1 MHFKFCN
8 RIQSRNE
15 FYDGSRDWLMTA
27 RWEILGCGQAARE
40 PLPARRYQSANLC
53 RTPPVVLYLRGGS
66 FLETDAD
73 RPELPVAKALAES
86 GAVVVEADYSKPSG
100 NEFPLV
106 IDYAFE
112 ALDQVSRDLK
122 HYGSAKS
129 LLFVAGEEA
138 GGNVAAGLALKA
150 RDRMPGKLAGQILL
164 SPMID
169 PMMTTESFR
178 DADKIGMRQ
187 RWADGWSHYLAK
199 ACGFFHPYAAPCQ
212 CTRLNRVA
220 PALIFTA
227 EDDPLR
233 DETIG
238 YAERLVASGV
248 SVRSHVFPAETGWTG
263 LYSGQGGRWVS
274 SVCSEFTSFVQDLR
288 H

>member
-1 MHFKFCN
+1 MNTQWHT
-8 RIQSRNE
+8 IESS
-15 FYDGSRDWLMTA
+15 G
-27 RWEILGCGQAARE
+27 AAQP
-40 PLPARRYQSANLC
+40 PLSVRVYKGAGEN
-53 RTPPVVLYLRGGS
+53 RTPPLVLYLRGGS
-66 FLETDAD
+66 FLEKGGQC
-73 RPELPVAKALAES
+73 PELPVARALADN
-86 GAVVVEADYSKPSG
+86 GAVVIEADYSTTSC
-100 NEFPLV
+100 NEFPAV
-106 IDYAFE
+106 IDCAFD
-112 ALDQVSRDLK
+112 ALDCLSNHRKQ
-122 HYGSAKS
+122 YGGAKS

-169 PMMTTESFR
+169 PLMATTSFR

-187 RWADGWSHYLAK
+187 RWAEGWSHYLAK
-199 ACGFFHPYAAPCQ
+199 ACGFAHPYAAPCH

-233 DETIG
+233 DETVN
-238 YAERLVASGV
+238 YAGRLSEAGV
-248 SVRSHVFPAETGWTG
+248 QVRQHVFPVGSGWTG
-263 LYSGQGGRWVS
+263 LYRGEGGKWLS
-274 SVCSEFTSFVQDLR
+274 AVCTEFADFVQDLK

>member
-1 MHFKFCN
+1 MNAH
-8 RIQSRNE
+8 
-15 FYDGSRDWLMTA
+15 
-27 RWEILGCGQAARE
+27 WENIKSCGGLASQ
-40 PLPARRYQSANLC
+40 LSVRRYEGAKLC
-53 RTPPVVLYLRGGS
+53 SQPPVVLYLRGGS
-66 FLETDAD
+66 FLQPGLEPGGNC
-73 RPELPVAKALAES
+73 PELPVARALAES

-100 NEFPLV
+100 NEFPMV
-106 IDYAFE
+106 IDCAYE
-112 ALDQVSRDLK
+112 ALDHLSRDRK
-122 HYGSAKS
+122 HYGGAKS

-178 DADKIGMRQ
+178 NADRIGMRQ

-233 DETIG
+233 DETVG
-238 YAERLVASGV
+238 YADRLIASGV
-248 SVRSHVFPAETGWTG
+248 SVRQHVFPSGVGWTG
-263 LYSGQGGRWVS
+263 LYQGEGGGWVS
-274 SVCSEFTSFVQDLR
+274 SVCSEFKTFVDQLK

>member
-1 MHFKFCN
+1 MNTQWHTIESSEKT
-8 RIQSRNE
+8 QSRLSIRV
-15 FYDGSRDWLMTA
+15 YRGDGENRA
-27 RWEILGCGQAARE
+27 P
-40 PLPARRYQSANLC
+40 PL
-53 RTPPVVLYLRGGS
+53 VLYLRGGS
-66 FLETDAD
+66 FLEAGGQC
-73 RPELPVAKALAES
+73 PELPVARALAES
-86 GAVVVEADYSKPSG
+86 GAVVIEADYSTTSC
-100 NEFPLV
+100 NEFPAV
-106 IDYAFE
+106 IDCAFE
-112 ALDQVSRDLK
+112 ALDCLSNNRK

-169 PMMTTESFR
+169 PMMATTSFR

-187 RWADGWSHYLAK
+187 RWAEGWSHYLAK
-199 ACGFFHPYAAPCQ
+199 VCGFAHPYAAPCQ

-227 EDDPLR
+227 QDDPLR
-233 DETIG
+233 DETVN
-238 YAERLVASGV
+238 YAGRLSEAGV
-248 SVRSHVFPAETGWTG
+248 QVRQHIFPAGSGWTG
-263 LYSGQGGRWVS
+263 LYRGEGGKWLAA
-274 SVCSEFTSFVQDLR
+274 VCTEFADFVQELK

>member
-1 MHFKFCN
+1 
-8 RIQSRNE
+8 
-15 FYDGSRDWLMTA
+15 MTT
-27 RWEILGCGQAARE
+27 RWETLGCCQSAKPA
-40 PLPARRYQSANLC
+40 LPARLYESANLC
-53 RTPPVVLYLRGGS
+53 RNPPVVLYLRGGS
-66 FLETDAD
+66 FLEAEAE
-73 RPELPVAKALAES
+73 RPELPVARALAES
-86 GAVVVEADYSKPSG
+86 GAVVVEADYSTPSG

-106 IDYAFE
+106 IDCAFE
-112 ALDQVSRDLK
+112 ALDQVSRDRK

-150 RDRMPGKLAGQILL
+150 RDRMPGKLAGQVLL

-178 DADKIGMRQ
+178 DADRIGMRQ

-199 ACGFFHPYAAPCQ
+199 AYGFFHPYAAPCQ

-233 DETIG
+233 DETKA

-248 SVRSHVFPAETGWTG
+248 QVRSHVFSEGTGWTS
-263 LYSGQGGRWVS
+263 LYRGEGGRWVP
-274 SVCSEFTSFVQDLR
+274 SVCSEFTSFVHDLK